1 MDPSATNGRGSS
13 GRPDQAV
20 GPLTTSEVAGLET
33 SELMAVA
40 TQAFRVRCSQ
50 DAVLATVCAELDRR
64 EDWRASGATSLGSWL
79 AQHLGVSGATART
92 YSAVAEKVSDLP
104 HLAAGLSDGRLSL
117 DKVASLVG
125 VATPETEA

>member
-40 TQAFRVRCSQ
+40 TQAFRVRCTQ

-64 EDWRASGATSLGSWL
+64 EDWRATGGTSLGSWL
-79 AQHLGVSGATART
+79 AQHLGGSDATARG
-92 YSAVAEKVSDLP
+92 YAQGAGCGSDF
-104 HLAAGLSDGRLSL
+104 
-117 DKVASLVG
+117 
-125 VATPETEA
+125 